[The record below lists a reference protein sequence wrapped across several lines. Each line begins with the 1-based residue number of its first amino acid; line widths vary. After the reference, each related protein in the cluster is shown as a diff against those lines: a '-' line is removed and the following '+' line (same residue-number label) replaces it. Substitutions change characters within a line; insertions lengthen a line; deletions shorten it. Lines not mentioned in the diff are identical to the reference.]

1 MTTASDTENT
11 CWEIIKV
18 WESRGFTAYQ
28 AIHKVMER
36 WKYGGENTVESLT
49 KE

>member
-1 MTTASDTENT
+1 MTTASDTESPD
-11 CWEIIKV
+11 WEIIKV

-28 AIHKVMER
+28 AVNKVMER
-36 WKYGGENTVESLT
+36 WKYGGENTFESLT